1 MSNIEKC
8 YICGTEFDIDDDIC
22 PICGWYYLGFE
33 SKLDKNEREDFN
45 LTTIAKAK
53 ENIKNGLDRWG
64 EPIPKDRLAEGKY
77 IDHEVYKDILLM
89 AVEDIKGHADSYDEN
104 DMYIRTGLYM
114 ALAIIK
120 TRAQIG
126 YDTYMEDENLENI
139 FLERLGLDEEFE
151 FKFFE
156 EHKKGLKNGK

>member
-1 MSNIEKC
+1 MSDIVKC
-8 YICGTEFDIDDDIC
+8 YICGTEFDRNDNDCC
-22 PICGWYYLGFE
+22 PCCNWFYLGFE
-33 SKLDKNEREDFN
+33 SSLDENEREDCN
-45 LTTIAKAK
+45 LTTIAKSK

-64 EPIPKDRLAEGKY
+64 KPIPKDRLAEGKY
-77 IDHEVYKDILLM
+77 IDHAVYKDILLM
-89 AVEDIKGHADSYDEN
+89 AVEAIKDHADSYNEN
-104 DMYIRTGLYM
+104 ERYVRTGLYM

-120 TRAQIG
+120 TRARIG

-156 EHKKGLKNGK
+156 EHKKGK